1 MIIESIM
8 SRDVQTVRP
17 DQSLREAAEAMRR
30 ANIGSLPVRD
40 HDRLVGM
47 LTDRDIV
54 VRAVAEGDIE
64 QRSVADVMS
73 PAVKYCYVT
82 DDVQDIARNMASLEV
97 RRLPVVDAQK
107 RLVGMISLANIAH
120 SESAAASVMVQGVA
134 TPH

>member
-17 DQSLREAAEAMRR
+17 EQSLREAALAMRSL
-30 ANIGSLPVRD
+30 NIGSLPVRD

-64 QRSVADVMS
+64 HRTVAEVMS
-73 PAVKYCYVT
+73 PALKYCYAS
-82 DDVQDIARNMASLEV
+82 DDVDAVARNMASLEV
-97 RRLPVVDAQK
+97 RRLPVVDADK
-107 RLVGMISLANIAH
+107 RLVGMVSLANMVH
-120 SESAAASVMVQGVA
+120 SERAAATVMAQGVA

>member
-1 MIIESIM
+1 MIIENIM

-17 DQSLREAAEAMRR
+17 DQSLREAAQTMRTL
-30 ANIGSLPVRD
+30 NIGSLPVRD

-54 VRAVAEGDIE
+54 VRGVAEGGVE
-64 QRSVADVMS
+64 GRTVSEVMS
-73 PAVKYCYVT
+73 PAVKYCYAS

-97 RRLPVVDAQK
+97 RRLPVVDADK
-107 RLVGMISLANIAH
+107 RLVGIVSLANMVH
-120 SESAAASVMVQGVA
+120 SEPAAAAVMSQGVA